1 MTGETDLESDFCDLT
16 PGKICDNCCR
26 CLDLERDYNEVE
38 ASLLWTDRIEDGDRL
53 DMGPYAHEGG
63 EEDLPDE
70 EVDSS
75 RVAPI
80 EIDPALM
87 AEWEGRLRA
96 YEAEQKMAY
105 IHTLRGAR
113 KRPGKER
120 P

>member
-1 MTGETDLESDFCDLT
+1 MTSETDRESDYCDLT

-26 CLDLERDYNEVE
+26 CLELERDYNEVE
-38 ASLLWTDRIEDGDRL
+38 ASLMWTDRIEDGGRL
-53 DMGPYAHEGG
+53 DVGPYDGDGVES
-63 EEDLPDE
+63 LLDE

-75 RVAPI
+75 RIAPI

-105 IHTLRGAR
+105 IHTLRGVR
-113 KRPGKER
+113 KRPGKGR
-120 P
+120 Q